1 VFGENSEK
9 EDDMSVLSNLEDYTK
24 HYKEEHSWEDVLFAL
39 QVPIALSALAILFL
53 LAL

>member
-1 VFGENSEK
+1 
-9 EDDMSVLSNLEDYTK
+9 MSVLSNLEDYTK

-39 QVPIALSALAILFL
+39 QIPIALSALVILFL